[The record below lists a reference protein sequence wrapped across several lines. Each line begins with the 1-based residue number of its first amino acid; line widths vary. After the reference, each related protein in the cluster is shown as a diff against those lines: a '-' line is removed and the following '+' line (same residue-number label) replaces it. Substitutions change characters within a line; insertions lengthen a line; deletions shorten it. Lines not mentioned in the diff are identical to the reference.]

1 MPRQKKK
8 VEPEYR
14 LRVFHYHDERQSRTG
29 VAFSIETVKEFVSF
43 QYEVLLEDE
52 RSGHEISFRILGL
65 HTPNSVMPAVGPARG
80 VRIFENLKGKY
91 RIRIAKP
98 DGPVDEFLV
107 KVGSSVVE
115 LLQSPDQPFIV
126 FSNEPIPLSI

>member
-1 MPRQKKK
+1 MPRRKKK

-14 LRVFHYHDERQSRTG
+14 LRVFHYHDERQSTKG
-29 VAFSIETVKEFVSF
+29 VVFSIETVKEFVSF
-43 QYEVLLEDE
+43 QYEVLLEEE
-52 RSGHEISFRILGL
+52 RNGHEISFRILGL
-65 HTPNSVMPAVGPARG
+65 HTPTSVMPAVGPARG

-98 DGPVDEFLV
+98 DGPEDEFLLRV
-107 KVGSSVVE
+107 DNTVVE
-115 LLQSPDQPFIV
+115 LIQSPDRPFIV